1 MFKVKLDQNEIK
13 EYLRKRMEEK
23 IDINIDRKMEY
34 NLFWKNEKIEEFLDN
49 YLLEIVKEILKEDR
63 EKLKDEVRKA
73 IIRETKDIAFE
84 ALADLSDE

>member
-84 ALADLSDE
+84 ALADLSDD